1 MKASYIPP
9 FRIVN
14 QEQLIR
20 TFSSWNHHATPGS
33 AWRLYT
39 HDDLANS
46 PSRQDGVS
54 AELEQRYKGLM
65 VTLIWRVGEMLN
77 SPMVTV
83 SAAAILL
90 QRFFGRRSL
99 VHNDKLVV
107 ATACLFLAG
116 KVEDTPRSLHR
127 ISEHMYEAFC
137 KDFSRV
143 SAATAKARWEDM
155 AYQENFKAAVLAAER
170 SLLFTLGFNFR
181 IDTPHKCL
189 LHELQ
194 GVAKSLKAPIEQA
207 CASAAA
213 ADLQPSHVQQA
224 AYDVCN
230 ESLRCDVVMTHTPLE
245 IAIAS
250 MYFSLK
256 YHNISHLMPGGMQ
269 WYSQWS
275 VTEDRIKGVVHAQL
289 QMYIECASH
298 VFPTATPVQ
307 ISAPATAAASP
318 LPDAAGTPQAVVPAA
333 TQQQWLNAK
342 AALSQQHVKPEQ
354 SAMPPSQSSQYAAQP
369 VRAPPRVP
377 SQSNIFMP
385 TAPTVQRGLDHQI
398 RNDRR
403 SADKGQMPAPK
414 FVPPSVGVKR
424 PKPDSP
430 STVAAP
436 VHTHKLV
443 ETDMF

>member
-1 MKASYIPP
+1 
-9 FRIVN
+9 
-14 QEQLIR
+14 
-20 TFSSWNHHATPGS
+20 
-33 AWRLYT
+33 
-39 HDDLANS
+39 
-46 PSRQDGVS
+46 
-54 AELEQRYKGLM
+54 
-65 VTLIWRVGEMLN
+65 
-77 SPMVTV
+77 MVTV

-155 AYQENFKAAVLAAER
+155 VGSSTSPDTSSQMKAPGARYKPKALTADLTLLTLQAYQENFKAAVLAAER

>member
-1 MKASYIPP
+1 MKAGYIPP
-9 FRIVN
+9 FRIVS

-20 TFSSWNHHATPGS
+20 TFSSWNHHASPGS

-39 HDDLANS
+39 HDELANS

-137 KDFSRV
+137 KDFSRI

-275 VTEDRIKGVVHAQL
+275 VTEDRIKGVIHAQM
-289 QMYIECASH
+289 QMYIECASRI
-298 VFPTATPVQ
+298 FPTPAPVQ
-307 ISAPATAAASP
+307 ISTPATTAAAASS
-318 LPDAAGTPQAVVPAA
+318 LPDAAGTPQAVEPAA
-333 TQQQWLNAK
+333 AQQQWLNAK
-342 AALSQQHVKPEQ
+342 ATLSQQHVKPEQ
-354 SAMPPSQSSQYAAQP
+354 SAMPTSQSSQHATQP

-377 SQSNIFMP
+377 SRSNIFMP
-385 TAPTVQRGLDHQI
+385 TAPTVQRGLDHQK

-414 FVPPSVGVKR
+414 FVPPSTGVKR

-430 STVAAP
+430 SP
-436 VHTHKLV
+436 LHTHQLV